1 MLAEVVLPMGLSYH
15 SQWQKRSYAFDIVNE
30 ENLPSFVRIAIVMTL
45 EMEIQRV

>member
-1 MLAEVVLPMGLSYH
+1 MAEVVLAMGLSCH
-15 SQWQKRSYAFDIVNE
+15 SQWQERSYAFDKVNE